1 MKTLLTALAALA
13 IFASP
18 SSAQSID
25 PDNGTGNVLAFSH
38 KPISQ
43 RHSIQPMLQPGA
55 DSFASVSRFQTNPN
69 EPALTGGGSVGYNE
83 NLRNNY

>member
-1 MKTLLTALAALA
+1 MKTLLATMTALA

-18 SSAQSID
+18 SFAQSFD
-25 PDNGTGNVLAFSH
+25 PDNGTGNVLAFSY
-38 KPISQ
+38 KPNTQ
-43 RHSIQPMLQPGA
+43 RKAVRPTAQPGV